1 MSPVTSRARCKWAT
15 KLVAAAVTLALVGC
29 DSNPGGPAAPS
40 KSSSGPEAASVPT
53 PESVSTKN
61 DPPLKGKRG
70 ANRAVRI
77 GPPPSRTQ

>member
-53 PESVSTKN
+53 PGSVSTKN

-70 ANRAVRI
+70 ANRAARTA
-77 GPPPSRTQ
+77 PPLSSFL

>member
-53 PESVSTKN
+53 PGSVSTKN

-70 ANRAVRI
+70 ANLEVRTAPPLSRA
-77 GPPPSRTQ
+77 Q